1 MWLEDRTNTGVVA
14 VAGDEVDSAALI
26 VCKMNEV
33 DFFNNLLWSFR
44 SPVFLE
50 SGIGEEVN
58 AEELF

>member
-33 DFFNNLLWSFR
+33 DFFNNLL
-44 SPVFLE
+44 
-50 SGIGEEVN
+50 
-58 AEELF
+58 